1 MDHKNPV
8 SGSGDGVLYLD
19 IMKKPA
25 KCTGCK
31 YWQDTL
37 TRGWI
42 FKLQQYHRTGGQ
54 MQAVLNPKAE
64 HPV

>member
-31 YWQDTL
+31 YWQEYQKNVKHFFSLFFRQHSPCPD
-37 TRGWI
+37 
-42 FKLQQYHRTGGQ
+42 RTGFF
-54 MQAVLNPKAE
+54 
-64 HPV
+64 